1 MSHLDRAARD
11 ENVLLVDVKVHMRDG
26 GQVGRAPFVKVS
38 DELEGEVGQLV
49 TVCGQDEGA
58 RGRQTQRRPVEGPE
72 DPAPG
77 HHAVLGAPRKA
88 AAYAVPEGA
97 LLLGLAASRVALD
110 QVPTDALA
118 AFGAVTVPEQ
128 LFGLEHLGQT
138 QS

>member
-26 GQVGRAPFVKVS
+26 GQVGCAPFVKVS

-49 TVCGQDEGA
+49 AVCGQDEGA
-58 RGRQTQRRPVEGPE
+58 RSRETQRRSIEGPE

-77 HHAVLGAPRKA
+77 HHAVLGAPCKA
-88 AAYAVPEGA
+88 SAYAVPESA